1 MIDLVLSR
9 HIRVIKFSNN
19 LASKINLE
27 FLGFRNELV
36 TDLLIDKESS
46 IFLDSVSRIDK
57 FLEKMHVKFH
67 QLKKR
72 IEFILEGVLDSLFA
86 KDVHFLEKNFT
97 GMYYD
102 TSKVPPR
109 ELFGVHYR
117 EHIQGIFHSL
127 KNEIVS
133 NYKLSVSHNHPDS
146 YLLEKFRGTNKFNY
160 KDNIFKNYQTKLKT
174 FVKNFIISFSSHTR
188 FFFYFNNKNKIPFFT
203 EALPFSESKPNKTKL
218 GVYVTSDFSA
228 KENSDVWSG
237 CLPHF
242 NSTVTQVPLFEL
254 EDYKNFDYRNWF
266 FSKKLSFQKEVL
278 GERRFNLMRSDKDV
292 PYSQIFDF
300 SKSTVTLESL

>member
-1 MIDLVLSR
+1 MIDLILKR

-36 TDLLIDKESS
+36 TDLLIDKEVS

-67 QLKKR
+67 QLKRR
-72 IEFILEGVLDSLFA
+72 IHIILEETLVSLFSNE
-86 KDVHFLEKNFT
+86 VHFLESNFT
-97 GMYYD
+97 GMYYNS
-102 TSKVPPR
+102 SKIPKY
-109 ELFGVHYR
+109 ELFGVYYR
-117 EHIQGIFHSL
+117 DHIHGIFHSL

-133 NYKLSVSHNHPDS
+133 NYKISISHNYPDS
-146 YLLEKFRGTNKFNY
+146 YLLEKFRGTNNFNY

-188 FFFYFNNKNKIPFFT
+188 FFFYHNNKDKFPFFT

-228 KENSDVWSG
+228 KNNSDVWSG

-254 EDYKNFDYRNWF
+254 ENYKNFDYRNWF
-266 FSKKLSFQKEVL
+266 FSKKVSFQKEVL
-278 GERRFNLMRSDKDV
+278 GEKRFNLMKSDKDL

-300 SKSTVTLESL
+300 SKSTVTLENL